1 MFLLRL
7 NRPQQLI
14 CWRQMIYVTY
24 AVSIVSPSWR
34 MHMNA
39 WETMIAALDSNNR
52 TFALSHQ
59 LQNLPMSCADPH
71 THPVLVYINDR
82 QLWWCTTRVQLL
94 KHLTSEVNLVS
105 RLAPNVRTFVH
116 QTCSPTADEK
126 VPEVCW
132 LMFCWSYQRCRANVW
147 LLVLAEAV
155 ESQESSGGK
164 SGQHDVLKNYQ
175 PLASGCAANCQ
186 SVATCTRVLLS
197 LSFSSNVLVN
207 DRQLWISYCKTILS
221 PWISEA
227 DCSPGMLTRTCTWLT
242 MLV

>member
-1 MFLLRL
+1 M
-7 NRPQQLI
+7 
-14 CWRQMIYVTY
+14 
-24 AVSIVSPSWR
+24 
-34 MHMNA
+34 
-39 WETMIAALDSNNR
+39 D
-52 TFALSHQ
+52 
-59 LQNLPMSCADPH
+59 
-71 THPVLVYINDR
+71 
-82 QLWWCTTRVQLL
+82 
-94 KHLTSEVNLVS
+94 LTSEVNLVS

-126 VPEVCW
+126 VHVVCW
-132 LMFCWSYQRCRANVW
+132 LLFCYSYQRCRANAW

-197 LSFSSNVLVN
+197 FSSNVPVN
-207 DRQLWISYCKTILS
+207 DRQLWISYCKTIL
-221 PWISEA
+221 PPCISEA
-227 DCSPGMLTRTCTWLT
+227 DCSPGMLTRTGTWLK